1 MLQCNNVCE
10 TVLTLATPLI
20 AITPSDAPNCF
31 HLLVT
36 PQLCVGHA
44 DNLFLFGGAGMA
56 AGIAAIEAV
65 TGRPTVWA
73 AAQYLS
79 YARPDQ
85 LLTLTVTVPVTGK
98 YNSQARVVVS
108 AGTAEILTVN
118 AALGARPGGIAAQW
132 AQMPDVPPPA
142 DCPAM
147 QYNWPRRP
155 DDLNASF
162 EKRVAAGRVGNAA
175 TGDPSADG
183 IARLWIRP
191 SDPAIVIDRIALA
204 VMADFLPSG
213 IGNALGTAAG
223 GNSLDNTIRFTGATP
238 TQWVLADLRIHA
250 VSQGFVHG
258 RVHLFG
264 DDGTLLATA
273 SQSMILRVH

>member
-1 MLQCNNVCE
+1 M
-10 TVLTLATPLI
+10 TASTLPAPSSPLI
-20 AITPSDAPNCF
+20 AVAPGDAPNRF
-31 HLLVT
+31 TLMVT
-36 PQLCVGHA
+36 PALCVGHP

-56 AGIAAIEAV
+56 AGLAAIEAA

-85 LLTLTVTVPVTGK
+85 LLTLQVTVPVTGR
-98 YNSQARVVVS
+98 YSSQARVVIS
-108 AGTAEILTVN
+108 AGDAEILTVN
-118 AALGARPGGIAAQW
+118 AALGARPGAIEAQW
-132 AQMPDVPPPA
+132 AAMPDVPPPG
-142 DCPAM
+142 DCPIM
-147 QYNWPRRP
+147 EYNWVRRA

-162 EKRVAAGRVGNAA
+162 EKRVAAGRFGNAA
-175 TGDPSADG
+175 SGNPSADG

-191 SDPAIVIDRIALA
+191 RDPAMAVDRIALA

-223 GNSLDNTIRFTGATP
+223 GNSLDNTIRFARVAP
-238 TQWVLADLRIHA
+238 TEWVLADLRIYA
-250 VSQGFVHG
+250 ASQGFVHG

-264 DDGTLLATA
+264 ADGTLMATA